1 MALGIYLHRK
11 MGAHAKE
18 VEQPYYE
25 RIGVFYTF
33 PKFGNIKLGASV
45 QAHRTK
51 ADLTELMIS
60 VPVKL

>member
-1 MALGIYLHRK
+1 MALGIYLHRQ
-11 MGAHAKE
+11 MGANAKE
-18 VEQPYYE
+18 IEQPYYE

-33 PKFGNIKLGASV
+33 PKLGHIKLGASV

-51 ADLTELMIS
+51 ADLTELMLS